1 MTSRRVGAEE
11 SADPPSVDLP
21 SEAATEPDE
30 RRAAPRYSPDPLV
43 PVLFAHPLAETPTAG
58 LLADV
63 SKGGVRVVAPPT
75 AQPFLHWGDPLRILV
90 SYSESTREEGIEGMR
105 LWAHVV
111 RIAIDHESYRL
122 HAAFTRGGTDGD
134 WDKLSEWIDRLA
146 VTVRR

>member
-1 MTSRRVGAEE
+1 VTRPRSAE
-11 SADPPSVDLP
+11 ADVP
-21 SEAATEPDE
+21 AATAREADD

-63 SKGGVRVVAPPT
+63 SEGGMRIVAPPT

-90 SYSESTREEGIEGMR
+90 SYSESARDAGIEGMR

-111 RIAIDHESYRL
+111 RIAVDHEAYKL
-122 HAAFTRGGTDGD
+122 HAAFSRGGTDGD
-134 WDKLSEWIDRLA
+134 WDKLSAWIAKLA
-146 VTVRR
+146 VKSG